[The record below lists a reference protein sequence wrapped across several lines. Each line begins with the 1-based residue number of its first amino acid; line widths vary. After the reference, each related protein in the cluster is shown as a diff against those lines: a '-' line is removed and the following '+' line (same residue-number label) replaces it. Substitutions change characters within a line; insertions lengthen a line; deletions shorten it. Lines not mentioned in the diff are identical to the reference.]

1 MIRYLRFL
9 SGSER
14 SRESNRH
21 LGFTLAFVAGAVN
34 AGGYLAVSQ
43 YTSHMTGILSSMAD
57 NLALSQLRLVASGL
71 AAWLSFIVGAATS
84 AILINWA
91 RRRKLRSEYAMAL
104 MFEAVLMLVFGFLG
118 ATLKVF
124 VGFFVPAT
132 VLLLCY
138 LMGLQNAIIT
148 KVSQAEIRT
157 THMTGNS
164 TDLGIE
170 LGKLFYWNRD
180 AAAQGKVLANRER
193 MSMLAG
199 LIGFFVLGG
208 FLGALGFKHAGYVS
222 TVPLAV
228 LLFVIAVV
236 PVWDDLSIGVGPS
249 FFPQEPGPS

>member
-1 MIRYLRFL
+1 MLRYLRFL
-9 SGSER
+9 SGKER

-57 NLALSQLRLVASGL
+57 NLALSRLRLVGAGL
-71 AAWLSFIVGAATS
+71 AAWLAFVAGAATS
-84 AILINWA
+84 AVLINWA
-91 RRRKLRSEYAMAL
+91 RRRGLRSEYAMSL

-118 ATLKVF
+118 STLKVF
-124 VGFFVPAT
+124 VGFVVPAT

-148 KVSQAEIRT
+148 KISHAEIRT
-157 THMTGNS
+157 THMTGNT

-170 LGKLFYWNRD
+170 IGKLFYWNRD
-180 AAAQGKVLANRER
+180 ESAPAKVMANREK
-193 MSMLAG
+193 MVTHAG
-199 LIGFFVLGG
+199 LIGLFVLGG
-208 FLGALGFKHAGYVS
+208 FLGALGFKRVGYAS

-228 LLFVIAVV
+228 LLFIIAVM
-236 PVWDDLSIGVGPS
+236 PVWDDLLAAA
-249 FFPQEPGPS
+249 

>member
-9 SGSER
+9 TGNER

-21 LGFTLAFVAGAVN
+21 LGLTLAFIAGAVN

-43 YTSHMTGILSSMAD
+43 YTSHMTGILSSLSD
-57 NLALSQLRLVASGL
+57 NFALSRMDLVASGL
-71 AAWLSFIVGAATS
+71 AAWFSFVCGAATS

-91 RRRKLRSEYAMAL
+91 RRRKLHGQYALAL
-104 MFEAVLMLVFGFLG
+104 MLEAALMLAFGLLG
-118 ATLKVF
+118 ANLKLF
-124 VGFFVPAT
+124 VGLFVPAT

-138 LMGLQNAIIT
+138 MMGLQNAIIT
-148 KVSQAEIRT
+148 KVSNSEIRT
-157 THMTGNS
+157 THMTGNT

-180 AAAQGKVLANRER
+180 GSTSEKVAANRDKMSVLA
-193 MSMLAG
+193 S
-199 LIGFFVLGG
+199 LIGLFVLGG
-208 FLGALGFKHAGYVS
+208 IVGAVGFKRVGYVT

-236 PVWDDLSIGVGPS
+236 PVWDDLSIAN
-249 FFPQEPGPS
+249 